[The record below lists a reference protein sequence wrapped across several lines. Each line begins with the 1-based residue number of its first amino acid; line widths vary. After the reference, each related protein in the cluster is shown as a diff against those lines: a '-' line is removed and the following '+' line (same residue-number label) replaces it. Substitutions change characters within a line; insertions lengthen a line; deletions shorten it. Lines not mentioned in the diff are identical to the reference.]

1 MKMNKN
7 FKKMCFFI
15 GGVFFLYSYFVS
27 ANTLR
32 DAVVVTIET
41 NPDILYSIKT
51 WLASEQGI
59 YKARGG
65 YFPKIDVVAE
75 VGEQNSKNYFT
86 DFTYKNYT
94 ASGAGVSLRQLV
106 FDGFATS
113 SLVASNKNHTLA
125 AKYQVIG
132 TANDIALLSAKAY
145 LDVLTTS
152 KLVSLAQSNYSA
164 VQNIANIA
172 RHKGNQADINLA
184 RGRVALAK
192 ANLLA
197 AQNNHADA
205 ETAYYKVVGT
215 EPVNLVMPNE
225 PSDST
230 LPLRRDLAIK
240 EALNFHPML
249 KSAEAGINEALA
261 QYSGSKANYYPRVDA
276 VLRATTDNNM
286 YGINSNQVGEE
297 AMLQLSY
304 NIFRGGS
311 DVAEQ
316 KQAGYLVGQAQ
327 KSRDI
332 IYNQIVENV
341 KFSWDELVTAKNQLD
356 YLKQHCKAASAGA
369 SAYHKEYKNERRSLV
384 DVLNTQQESY
394 QAKVNYAM
402 GESNVLFSK
411 YWVLNSEG
419 RLLAH
424 FQIPT
429 DISSSTTVIVTR
441 LPEVKKPIQSEVKKH
456 VQVNNELRPPLAQT
470 EVKKQVQISSE
481 LPSALAQAKK
491 TVKLAPAATVNPM
504 VVSSAAAVS
513 PAVSA
518 QQSSTAAYKIMDTR
532 ISPKAM
538 SKCTIQLYSSYV
550 KEDTIDFIIKNHIQG
565 KAAFYLTKEMNKN
578 KYIVVYGSYADQ
590 TAAVLELESMPK
602 TLQVYKPII
611 KQLSQVQSEVS
622 T

>member
-7 FKKMCFFI
+7 FKNMVFFI

-41 NPDILYSIKT
+41 NPDILYSIKS

-65 YFPKIDVVAE
+65 YFPKVDVIAE

-86 DFTYKNYT
+86 DFKYKNYT

-132 TANDIALLSAKAY
+132 TANDVALLSTKAY

-152 KLVSLAQSNYSA
+152 KIVSLAQSNYSMM
-164 VQNIANIA
+164 QNIANIA

-192 ANLLA
+192 ADLFV

-225 PSDST
+225 PSDSA
-230 LPLRRDLAIK
+230 LPLKRDLAIK
-240 EALNFHPML
+240 EALTLHPML

-286 YGINSNQVGEE
+286 DGINSNQVGEE

-332 IYNQIVENV
+332 IYNQVVENV
-341 KFSWDELVTAKNQLD
+341 KFSWDELVTAKNRVN
-356 YLKQHCKAASAGA
+356 YLKQHCNAASA
-369 SAYHKEYKNERRSLV
+369 SATAYYKEYKNEERRSVV

-394 QAKVNYAM
+394 EAKINYVT
-402 GESNVLFSK
+402 GQSNVLFSK

-429 DISSSTTVIVTR
+429 DISSSKAVIVTR
-441 LPEVKKPIQSEVKKH
+441 LPEVKKPIQ
-456 VQVNNELRPPLAQT
+456 T
-470 EVKKQVQISSE
+470 EVKKQVQISNE
-481 LPSALAQAKK
+481 LSPTSAQAKK
-491 TVKLAPAATVNPM
+491 TVKLAPGATAVNPIVVSPVVATV
-504 VVSSAAAVS
+504 S
-513 PAVSA
+513 PSISV
-518 QQSSTAAYKIMDTR
+518 QQSATTTYKIMDTR

-550 KEDTIDFIIKNHIQG
+550 KDDAIDFIIKNNIQG

-590 TAAVLELESMPK
+590 VAAVSELKSMPK
-602 TLQVYKPII
+602 TLQAHKPII
-611 KQLSQVQSEVS
+611 KPLNQVQSEVAAE
-622 T
+622 